1 MTTPWCARARQSADS
16 GSLACRVSR
25 TCLPPPTSPLYQS
38 VSIDTATRSTPR
50 SRTYALQLLE
60 ALTGRCAVKTGPCG
74 RILWLTTADRSPTVH
89 LVAVG
94 RVCLC
99 VSACMSVSLLE
110 SCHCVRACVV
120 AAAQSASV
128 DRGCESR
135 DFHPPNWASSRHRS
149 AGKF

>member
-16 GSLACRVSR
+16 V
-25 TCLPPPTSPLYQS
+25 
-38 VSIDTATRSTPR
+38 TRLS
-50 SRTYALQLLE
+50 SFAHLS
-60 ALTGRCAVKTGPCG
+60 
-74 RILWLTTADRSPTVH
+74 TTADVAALSICQYRYSDQVNSAFAHLRTAVARSADGTARRQDGSVRSHFMTDDSRPLADCTPSS
-89 LVAVG
+89 G
-94 RVCLC
+94 LC